1 MREANDSSRVRPD
14 AADRHGTDRAS
25 GPHPVTRAFERFAS
39 GVTAWAGS
47 PIAFG
52 SAVAVTLLWL
62 VSGPLFHYSD
72 AWQLVINTGT
82 TIITFLMVFLLQRN
96 QNRDSVALHLKL
108 DELVAA
114 TRSASDRLIG
124 IEDAS
129 EEELNQLAQAY
140 MKLAKRAGT
149 REGLDED
156 CARAR
161 HGRRAAG
168 RVVIHAHF
176 GTAASRVRARH
187 PHFSSVCHFV
197 RRAANAYR

>member
-14 AADRHGTDRAS
+14 AADHHGTDRAS
-25 GPHPVTRAFERFAS
+25 APHPVTRAFERFAS

-149 REGLDED
+149 REGLEED
-156 CARAR
+156 CARVRDMADAPR
-161 HGRRAAG
+161 D
-168 RVVIHAHF
+168 
-176 GTAASRVRARH
+176 AS
-187 PHFSSVCHFV
+187 
-197 RRAANAYR
+197 